1 MFVKICGITRR
12 EDAEA
17 AVAEG
22 ASALGFVFWPGSPR
36 FIDPSLAK
44 EIVAALPRSV
54 AAVGV
59 FVNQPASH
67 VNRVA
72 KLAGLSAVQLHG
84 DEDERAAAKMT
95 LPVIKAVSVRDGA
108 FPDRQ
113 WPARVMLLFDADDP
127 IRRGGTGMT
136 ANWPAAAAVARR
148 RRVLLAGGLRPDNV
162 GEAIGYVRPF
172 GIDVSSG
179 VEQSPGIKD
188 RRLLAALFEAI
199 RKGEKDHVEAA
210 SKTRATKARAT
221 KTRNHEAASPTRDN
235 RATKTRK
242 RGPRKHENTKKTATN
257 ARKTPATKARKHE
270 TASPRRRN
278 RAAKTRKHENTK

>member
-1 MFVKICGITRR
+1 MFVKICGITRL

-22 ASALGFVFWPGSPR
+22 ASAIGFVFWPGSPR

-59 FVNQPASH
+59 FVNQPARH

-84 DEDERAAAKMT
+84 DEDERAAAEMT

-108 FPDRQ
+108 LPDRQ
-113 WPARVMLLFDADDP
+113 WPERVMLLFDADDP
-127 IRRGGTGMT
+127 IRRGGTGMS

-162 GEAIGYVRPF
+162 GEAIGCVRPF

-199 RKGEKDHVEAA
+199 RGSEESHAKGA
-210 SKTRATKARAT
+210 SIARAT
-221 KTRNHEAASPTRDN
+221 KTRATKTRKHETDANALN
-235 RATKTRK
+235 RATKTR
-242 RGPRKHENTKKTATN
+242 RHEKGSTN
-257 ARKTPATKARKHE
+257 ARATKTRTHE
-270 TASPRRRN
+270 TESPARDN
-278 RAAKTRKHENTK
+278 RAANTRKHESTK